1 MDELKE
7 NALIV
12 LHDDY
17 YFILSDSKKGIAS
30 IEKSPYSIYGTST
43 STSKSLILL
52 KNLPVTSP
60 YIISVWLCFCSG
72 NVITYQVMKSDLC
85 KLSIYDYAF

>member
-12 LHDDY
+12 LHDNY
-17 YFILSDSKKGIAS
+17 YFILSDSKKGVAS
-30 IEKSPYSIYGTST
+30 IEKSPHSIYGTSA
-43 STSKSLILL
+43 SKSLILL

-85 KLSIYDYAF
+85 KLSIYDYTF

>member
-12 LHDDY
+12 LRDDY
-17 YFILSDSKKGIAS
+17 YFILFDSKKGVAS
-30 IEKSPYSIYGTST
+30 IEKSLDGIYGTSA
-43 STSKSLILL
+43 SKSLILL

-60 YIISVWLCFCSG
+60 YVISVWLCFCNG
-72 NVITYQVMKSDLC
+72 NTITYSVLKSDLD
-85 KLSIYDYAF
+85 KLSIYDVTKEK